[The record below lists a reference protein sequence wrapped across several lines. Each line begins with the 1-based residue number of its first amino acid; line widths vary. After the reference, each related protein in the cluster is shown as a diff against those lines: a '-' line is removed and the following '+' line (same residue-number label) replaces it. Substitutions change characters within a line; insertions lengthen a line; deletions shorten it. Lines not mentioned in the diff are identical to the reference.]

1 MKIIFL
7 LKLTMLGQPTFSE
20 YFQLA
25 TRSNGTDL
33 LSSINGLFQA
43 GGVIGT
49 LLLPTIS
56 DKWGRKWAL
65 ALVYSSII
73 ITYELLGLVIER
85 SNNIISLFK
94 VLEIIRIDA

>member
-49 LLLPTIS
+49 LLLPTVS

-65 ALVYSSII
+65 ALVCSSII

>member
-1 MKIIFL
+1 MKTIFL
-7 LKLTMLGQPTFSE
+7 LKLTMLGQPTFSQ

-33 LSSINGLFQA
+33 LSSMNGLFQA

-49 LLLPTIS
+49 LLLPTVS

-65 ALVYSSII
+65 AKVRSSII
-73 ITYELLGLVIER
+73 
-85 SNNIISLFK
+85 
-94 VLEIIRIDA
+94 